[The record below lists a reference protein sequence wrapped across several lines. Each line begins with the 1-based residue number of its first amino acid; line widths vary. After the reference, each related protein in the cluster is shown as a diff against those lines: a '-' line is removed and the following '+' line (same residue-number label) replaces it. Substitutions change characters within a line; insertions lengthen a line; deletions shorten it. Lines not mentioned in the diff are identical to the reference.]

1 MKTCG
6 EMMIVFVWS
15 MRTIISHGI
24 CGKNKWKACFIH
36 SFINHRTA
44 LLFSDLENRLDFWFE
59 YGLDKVDMQK
69 WKILLYSQT
78 FLRYDSINY
87 LTKKWNVFHRIV
99 FEFTPIRCRTS
110 ISKEILFWGEVHRT
124 TTGKE
129 KKGCDRIKLKTC
141 KTFLMEIY
149 KTSQKNSLG
158 VNVEIKKLLSIRYI
172 FVEAKIINWT
182 YRKTW

>member
-1 MKTCG
+1 
-6 EMMIVFVWS
+6 
-15 MRTIISHGI
+15 
-24 CGKNKWKACFIH
+24 
-36 SFINHRTA
+36 
-44 LLFSDLENRLDFWFE
+44 
-59 YGLDKVDMQK
+59 MQK

-110 ISKEILFWGEVHRT
+110 ISKEILFWGEREMHRT

-141 KTFLMEIY
+141 KTFLMEIS
-149 KTSQKNSLG
+149 KTSKKNSLG
-158 VNVEIKKLLSIRYI
+158 VKVKIKKFSPYLINLSGYQLLKIWLLNNRDLRQSIGQH
-172 FVEAKIINWT
+172 FWQEINCST
-182 YRKTW
+182 HNYSTAQIKLSQA

>member
-44 LLFSDLENRLDFWFE
+44 LLFSDLENRLDFLFE
-59 YGLDKVDMQK
+59 YWLDMQK
-69 WKILLYSQT
+69 WEILLCSQT

-99 FEFTPIRCRTS
+99 CEFTSIRCSTS
-110 ISKEILFWGEVHRT
+110 ISKEILFWGEMHRT

-141 KTFLMEIY
+141 KTFLMEIS
-149 KTSQKNSLG
+149 KTSKKNLFGSKSQ
-158 VNVEIKKLLSIRYI
+158 N
-172 FVEAKIINWT
+172 
-182 YRKTW
+182 